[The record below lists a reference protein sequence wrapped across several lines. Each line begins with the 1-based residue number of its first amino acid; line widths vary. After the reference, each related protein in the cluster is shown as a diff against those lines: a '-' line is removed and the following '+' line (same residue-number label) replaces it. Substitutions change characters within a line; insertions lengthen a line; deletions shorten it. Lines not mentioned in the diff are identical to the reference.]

1 MGLYIE
7 YYSVFTESNAPKI
20 KEMCKLSSIVHM
32 SINTAKDD
40 EDNTGDYYVQLQLSS
55 GLAVPCFA
63 GSLQAC
69 QEQYE
74 LIKTEMSKPSD

>member
-40 EDNTGDYYVQLQLSS
+40 EDNTGDYYV
-55 GLAVPCFA
+55 
-63 GSLQAC
+63 
-69 QEQYE
+69 
-74 LIKTEMSKPSD
+74 